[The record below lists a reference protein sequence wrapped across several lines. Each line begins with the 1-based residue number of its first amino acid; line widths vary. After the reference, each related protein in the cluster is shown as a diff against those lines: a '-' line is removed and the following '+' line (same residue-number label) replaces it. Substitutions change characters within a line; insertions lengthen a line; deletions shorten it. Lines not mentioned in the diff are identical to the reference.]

1 MFVLVH
7 TNTIKN
13 AERFIVDDINDPRL
27 LWNILRSMDEETYG
41 FPKYCLHSWEEFVAT
56 RSFEWKFQN
65 SVVYYVVIIFI

>member
-13 AERFIVDDINDPRL
+13 AERFIEDDINDPRL

-41 FPKYCLHSWEEFVAT
+41 FPKYCLHS
-56 RSFEWKFQN
+56 
-65 SVVYYVVIIFI
+65 

>member
-13 AERFIVDDINDPRL
+13 AERFIEDDINDPRL

-41 FPKYCLHSWEEFVAT
+41 FPKYCLHW
-56 RSFEWKFQN
+56 
-65 SVVYYVVIIFI
+65 